1 MAGKKKA
8 ELASEI
14 KRKISEMDL
23 VCSGTLY
30 SRLKPCG
37 RPNCRCTSGRE
48 EDLHGPYY
56 EWNRRIDGRLVHK
69 IVSAEQAK
77 ELLRG
82 IANRREIDGLLKAW
96 ERITAEAVL
105 GKSEQKD

>member
-8 ELASEI
+8 DPASEI
-14 KRKISEMDL
+14 KRKLVGMDL

-37 RPNCRCTSGRE
+37 RPNCRCASGRE

-77 ELLRG
+77 LLSRG
-82 IANRREIDGLLKAW
+82 IANRRQIDALLKDW

-105 GKSEQKD
+105 GKSKQKT